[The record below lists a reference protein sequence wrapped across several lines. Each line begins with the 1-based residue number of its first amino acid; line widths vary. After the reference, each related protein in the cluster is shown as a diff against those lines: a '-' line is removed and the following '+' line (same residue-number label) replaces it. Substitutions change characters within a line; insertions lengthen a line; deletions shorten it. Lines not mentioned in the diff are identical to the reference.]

1 MKHSELFELT
11 LGKWEAM
18 APAEEEKKED
28 EEIRIE
34 EETKEDDETKT
45 EERKE
50 DDKEID
56 EGSKVDPD
64 VAKKNA
70 VKKDAS
76 AQILTRN
83 QLPRLPHQLNLLPS
97 LLLRKKVHMM
107 KTVVRRMRNLSLR
120 RLHLHSQQ
128 LLLRRQKALLMRSSR
143 SPLFLLCL
151 DILSSRWTSLSACT
165 CSTSLP

>member
-18 APAEEEKKED
+18 APAKEEKKED
-28 EEIRIE
+28 EEIRIK

-45 EERKE
+45 EERKD

-97 LLLRKKVHMM
+97 LLLRKKVYMM

-120 RLHLHSQQ
+120 RQKAVFNMDQPLSLHL
-128 LLLRRQKALLMRSSR
+128 
-143 SPLFLLCL
+143 L
-151 DILSSRWTSLSACT
+151 DISTIHFPWRCIAKDSAV
-165 CSTSLP
+165 PAP